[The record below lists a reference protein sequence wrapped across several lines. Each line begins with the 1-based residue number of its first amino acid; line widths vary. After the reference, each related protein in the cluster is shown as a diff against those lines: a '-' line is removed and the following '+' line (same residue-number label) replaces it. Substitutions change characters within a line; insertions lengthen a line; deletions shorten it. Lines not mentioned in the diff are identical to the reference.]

1 MFLDYLLINLRFVLP
16 NEVTLKSFGK
26 SLNINSLQKSKFF
39 FKASMV
45 NESELKILSAPMDMV
60 NGYKTF

>member
-39 FKASMV
+39 KASKV

-60 NGYKTF
+60 NGYKIF